1 MSKLVSGQSDTKT
14 YRATVQYD
22 GTDYFGF
29 QRQSA
34 GTPTIQGALE
44 QALTVLAGEAV
55 AVIAAGRTDTGVH
68 ALGQVIR
75 FTIDWPDVHGPDAL
89 QRALNAHLPQDIA
102 VLDVAETVAEF
113 HPRFDARRRSY
124 VYRILNTP
132 VRDPL
137 RRNRTWHVSRAL
149 DVDRMNEASVALT
162 GTRDFST
169 FGTAPVGD
177 NTVREVYEAV
187 WERHGD
193 ELRFRICANAFLY
206 RMVRRIVGT
215 LKDVGSGRQSVDGFG
230 QALAACDPA
239 EAGTTAPA
247 HGLYLVSVEYE

>member
-1 MSKLVSGQSDTKT
+1 MSELVTRPSETQT

-22 GTDYFGF
+22 GTAYYGY
-29 QRQSA
+29 QRQIA
-34 GTPTIQGALE
+34 GTPTIQGTLE
-44 QALTVLAGEAV
+44 QALTVLAGNPV
-55 AVIAAGRTDTGVH
+55 AVVGAGRTDTGVH

-75 FTIDWPDVHGPDAL
+75 FTIDWPDEHGPDAL
-89 QRALNAHLPQDIA
+89 QRALNANLPADIA
-102 VLDVAETVAEF
+102 VLDVVRAAAEF
-113 HPRFDARRRSY
+113 HPRFDARRRRY

-137 RRNRTWHVSRAL
+137 RRKRTWHVSRDL
-149 DVDRMNEASVALT
+149 DVERMNEAALALV
-162 GTRDFST
+162 GTQDFAT

-177 NTVREVYEAV
+177 NTVRVLYEAI

-215 LKDVGSGRQSVDGFG
+215 LKDVGVGRLSVEGFG
-230 QALAACDPA
+230 KALTACDPA
-239 EAGTTAPA
+239 QTGTTAPA
-247 HGLYLVSVEYE
+247 HGLYLVAVEYE